1 MGVPEAVFLTSF
13 HMLPVL
19 LVCGSQFRNKAVD
32 ALYCTKQKVVT
43 KIQHLLAIFPS
54 LEAVNVSLFIDLL
67 SLNLC

>member
-13 HMLPVL
+13 HMLPML

-54 LEAVNVSLFIDLL
+54 LEA
-67 SLNLC
+67 